1 MILLR
6 VSNIYDLII
15 IRDFQIL
22 ADRQFVTNTNNS
34 VLLGFN
40 LVLNLIIIRF
50 QQTLRLFQ
58 LYHNLYLQKV

>member
-22 ADRQFVTNTNNS
+22 ADRRFVTNTNNS

>member
-22 ADRQFVTNTNNS
+22 ADRRFVTNTNNS

-58 LYHNLYLQKV
+58 LYHNLCLQKV

>member
-22 ADRQFVTNTNNS
+22 ADRRFVTNTNSS

>member
-22 ADRQFVTNTNNS
+22 AGRRFVTNTNNS